1 MRDQA
6 ADFCLVFFVQRR
18 NAVMSLPYFEED
30 DPKAPQPLR
39 QLKKRD
45 GWAERSESR
54 KDSERDGHRHVH
66 VRC

>member
-1 MRDQA
+1 
-6 ADFCLVFFVQRR
+6 
-18 NAVMSLPYFEED
+18 MSLPYFEED

-45 GWAERSESR
+45 GVAERAESR
-54 KDSERDGHRHVH
+54 KDNERDHHRHVH

>member
-1 MRDQA
+1 
-6 ADFCLVFFVQRR
+6 
-18 NAVMSLPYFEED
+18 MSLPYFEED